1 MSVEDWGK
9 DEPEDDALDLADAI
23 ALLGKAGDPVPTG
36 FPPLDRNLRGGGLT
50 PGRILAIIGP
60 PGSGKTTL
68 AAMILN
74 HMAPTAPGLALFS
87 DEGRDAAAVKLG
99 QQLGYKR
106 EDLERGAPE
115 LHDFMKERME
125 ETFLLPDPDS
135 PIASASRALAV
146 LADFAPSRN
155 GAARLCV
162 LDSAQTIPWTADQEE
177 DPEDRMAI
185 TRLSYS
191 FRKEIKK
198 RGWFGVM
205 TAQASYD
212 AFKHKANEK
221 NLNPLAA
228 AAGSR
233 AVIYAADTALVFG
246 IPNDDDIGKV
256 WIAKNRLGRKGSFA
270 VKLDRERASLMEV
283 DSSELESQQDRE
295 KEQASADKV
304 KRAATKILSQ
314 LAKMPGQT
322 STQLAETCHTQ
333 KAQVLKALAA
343 LREDGKVTA
352 TQKPRGSLVYD
363 LT

>member
-1 MSVEDWGK
+1 MPIEDWGK
-9 DEPEDDALDLADAI
+9 EDDDALDLADAI
-23 ALLGKAGDPVPTG
+23 ALLGNAGNPIPTG
-36 FPPLDRNLRGGGLT
+36 FGPLDRNLRGGGLT
-50 PGRILAIIGP
+50 PGRVLAIIGP

-74 HMAPTAPGLALFS
+74 AMAPWAPGIGLFS

-115 LHDFMKERME
+115 LRSFMKERLE
-125 ETFLLPDPDS
+125 DTYLLPDPDS
-135 PIASASRALAV
+135 PLACASRCLELLAT
-146 LADFAPSRN
+146 FAPGRN
-155 GAARLCV
+155 GASRLCV
-162 LDSAQTIPWTADQEE
+162 LDSAQTIPWVPDQEE

-185 TRLSYS
+185 TRLAYS

-198 RGWFGVM
+198 RGWLGVM
-205 TAQASYD
+205 TAQASYE
-212 AFKHKANEK
+212 AFKHKASLK

-246 IPNDDDIGKV
+246 IPNDDDVGKV
-256 WIAKNRLGRKGSFA
+256 WIPKNRLGRKGSFA

-283 DSSELESQQDRE
+283 DAAELESQEDRE
-295 KEQASADKV
+295 KEAAGAAKV
-304 KRAATKILSQ
+304 KRAEGKILTE
-314 LAKMPGQT
+314 LARMPGQT

-333 KAQVLKALAA
+333 KAQIVKALAE
-343 LREDGKVTA
+343 LREAGKITA
-352 TQKPRGSLVYD
+352 TAKPRGSLVYD